1 MTTYDYVT
9 EFDPG
14 FNEGK
19 VRYAAPTHVLQVYGT
34 PTEARKYIAEE
45 FGLPAIPPPVTV
57 LPPYDIRSGPT
68 RTLTVV
74 PPGSVPG
81 DLISQPTMWK
91 QIVPATGLEGFG
103 TVASGNGSGNGW
115 FLTIGA
121 IIGGF
126 VLARVAAAMLERRER

>member
-1 MTTYDYVT
+1 
-9 EFDPG
+9 
-14 FNEGK
+14 
-19 VRYAAPTHVLQVYGT
+19 
-34 PTEARKYIAEE
+34 
-45 FGLPAIPPPVTV
+45 
-57 LPPYDIRSGPT
+57 
-68 RTLTVV
+68 
-74 PPGSVPG
+74 
-81 DLISQPTMWK
+81 MWK

>member
-1 MTTYDYVT
+1 MSTYYDYVT
-9 EFDPG
+9 KYDPG

-19 VRYAAPTHVLQVYGT
+19 VRYNAPTHVLQVYGT

-57 LPPYDIRSGPT
+57 LPQYDIRSGPV
-68 RTLTVV
+68 RTITVV

-91 QIVPATGLEGFG
+91 QIVPATGLEGVESTRHKWLMVLG
-103 TVASGNGSGNGW
+103 
-115 FLTIGA
+115 GA
-121 IIGGF
+121 LGGF
-126 VLARVAAAMLERRER
+126 FLGKWLTR